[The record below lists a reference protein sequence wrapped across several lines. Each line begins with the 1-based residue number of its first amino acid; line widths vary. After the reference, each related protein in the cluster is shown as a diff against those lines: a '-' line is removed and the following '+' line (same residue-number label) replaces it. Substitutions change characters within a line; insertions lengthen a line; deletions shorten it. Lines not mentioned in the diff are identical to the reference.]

1 MLHASLHGRQVRA
14 LLFAAAIAIAAAS
27 LSPLATYA
35 ATNGETAESL
45 ASSGQH
51 EAAAKAYESQARHL
65 FRAWDT
71 RPTLLAAR
79 EYLLAGRNADAER
92 MLGKV
97 DGRASGDDAVLLAR
111 IQAELA
117 LAKGD
122 GNAALFALAAVPG
135 PWPAPLATELLLLQ
149 ARAYFLLGKP
159 LEGVRTLEERGQ
171 LLSTPEARSD
181 NYHLLVRE
189 LQRPGVA
196 ETMPAGAPAETSGWV
211 ELAQILAEANQ
222 DKQATARRSVEW
234 QARHPDH
241 PGSKLLPKFD
251 VEAAAAAAAA
261 AATGFRPTLRPGQ
274 GPATV
279 ALILPL
285 SGQLRS
291 IGEAVRDGFIAAT
304 LAQRD
309 AAPRVL
315 VYDSAEL
322 GAELA
327 YRNAVTDGASIVVG
341 PLTREDVAKL
351 VATRSMPVP
360 TMVLNSQ
367 DGEGTVPA
375 FMYEFTLDPEQEA
388 RAAARR
394 IVAHGHTHGI
404 ALFPR
409 TSWGERIYAAFTSEL
424 QAAGG
429 VLLST
434 QYYDTGSRDFS
445 GPLRQALGRYS
456 GAADSS
462 GNRNATVESRDGPQF
477 AFVAASAATARAL
490 VPQLR
495 FQMTY
500 ALPVYATSDAWDPSV
515 LSAPDMDG
523 LEYPEFPWILHGGD
537 GAPLLWTVLHDEW
550 VASGRGRIRFYAFGH
565 DAALLAAGIWSGRIG
580 TPIDGLTGRLTIGDD
595 GRVQRDLD
603 WAEIVNGTSQ
613 TAASIAAPPAGAP

>member
-14 LLFAAAIAIAAAS
+14 LLFAATIAIAAAS
-27 LSPLATYA
+27 LSPPATYA
-35 ATNGETAESL
+35 ATAEETAEAL

-51 EAAAKAYESQARHL
+51 EAAAKAYESQASHF

-92 MLGKV
+92 VLGKV
-97 DGRASGDDAVLLAR
+97 NGRASGDDAVLLAR

-122 GNAALFALAAVPG
+122 GNAALVALASVPA

-149 ARAYFLLGKP
+149 ARGYFLLGKP
-159 LEGVRTLEERGQ
+159 LEGVRSLEERGR
-171 LLSTPEARSD
+171 LLSTPEARSE
-181 NYHLLVRE
+181 NYQLLVRE

-196 ETMPAGAPAETSGWV
+196 ETMPAGVPAETSGWL
-211 ELAQILAEANQ
+211 ELAQILAVANE
-222 DKQATARRSVEW
+222 DEQATARRGTEW
-234 QARHPDH
+234 QARHPRH
-241 PGSKLLPKFD
+241 PGSSLLPKLD
-251 VEAAAAAAAA
+251 VTVAAAA
-261 AATGFRPTLRPGQ
+261 GLRPILRPGQ
-274 GPATV
+274 GAATV
-279 ALILPL
+279 ALLLPL

-304 LAQRD
+304 LAQHD

-315 VYDSAEL
+315 VYDTAEL

-327 YRNAVTDGASIVVG
+327 YRNAVADGTGIVVG
-341 PLTREDVAKL
+341 PLTREDVARL
-351 VATRSMPVP
+351 VATQSMPVP
-360 TMVLNSQ
+360 TLVLNSQ
-367 DGEGTVPA
+367 DGEGKIPA

-394 IVAHGHTHGI
+394 IVADGHTHGI

-424 QAAGG
+424 QATGA
-429 VLLST
+429 VLLTT
-434 QYYDTGSRDFS
+434 QYYEPGSHDFS
-445 GPLRQALGRYS
+445 GPLRLALGRYG
-456 GAADSS
+456 GAAESP
-462 GNRNATVESRDGPQF
+462 GNRSTTAESRDGPQF
-477 AFVAASAATARAL
+477 AFVAASAAHARAL

-523 LEYPEFPWILHGGD
+523 LEYPEFPWVLRGGD
-537 GAPLLWTVLHDEW
+537 GAPLLWTVLHEEW
-550 VASGRGRIRFYAFGH
+550 AASSRGRIRLYGFGH
-565 DAALLAAGIWSGRIG
+565 DAARLASDIWSGRIG
-580 TPIDGLTGRLTIGDD
+580 TPINGLTGRLEIGDD
-595 GRVQRDLD
+595 GRVRRDPD

-613 TAASIAAPPAGAP
+613 PAASIPAPPAGAP